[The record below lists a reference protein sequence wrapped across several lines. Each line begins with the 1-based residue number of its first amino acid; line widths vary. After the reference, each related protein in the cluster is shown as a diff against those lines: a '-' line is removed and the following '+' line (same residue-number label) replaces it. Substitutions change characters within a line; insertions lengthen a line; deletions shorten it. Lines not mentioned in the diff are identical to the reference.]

1 MRRYRSLRRWHRLL
15 AESGRVALCILVRFK
30 VVVDVESGT
39 AFLTG
44 RGSAGVHLPSEGR
57 AHAVSQEEKAPVA
70 LAPLVEDSVLD
81 EVEVLCAS
89 SVRGPHL
96 TRVVELG

>member
-1 MRRYRSLRRWHRLL
+1 MRRYRSLRGIVRL
-15 AESGRVALCILVRFK
+15 K
-30 VVVDVESGT
+30 VVVESGT

-81 EVEVLCAS
+81 EVEFAKCGVAS
-89 SVRGPHL
+89 SILRGPNL
-96 TRVVELG
+96 TRVG